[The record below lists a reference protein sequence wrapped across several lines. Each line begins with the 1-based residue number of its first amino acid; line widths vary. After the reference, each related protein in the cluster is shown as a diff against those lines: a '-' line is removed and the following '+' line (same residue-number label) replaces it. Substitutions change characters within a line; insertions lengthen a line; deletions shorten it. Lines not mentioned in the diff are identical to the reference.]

1 MGISVKV
8 TFTAPSAE
16 GLSGNMEH
24 KSWTYLTAKTEKEL
38 DNIIDGVLTDFVM
51 KTGVNRDM
59 VTITKEY
66 DNDTGE
72 SNSGS

>member
-1 MGISVKV
+1 MVKV

-16 GLSGNMEH
+16 GLNGNLEH
-24 KSWTYLTAKTEKEL
+24 KSWTYLEDASNLNAK
-38 DNIIDGVLTDFVM
+38 IDGLLTDFVM

-72 SNSGS
+72 SDSGS

>member
-1 MGISVKV
+1 MVKV
-8 TFTAPSAE
+8 IFTAPSAE
-16 GLSGNMEH
+16 GLNGNLEH
-24 KSWTYLTAKTEKEL
+24 RSWTYLESTPDL
-38 DNIIDGVLTDFVM
+38 DNKINGLLTDFVM

>member
-1 MGISVKV
+1 MVKV

-16 GLSGNMEH
+16 GLNGNLEH
-24 KSWTYLTAKTEKEL
+24 RSWTYLEDAPNLDAK
-38 DNIIDGVLTDFVM
+38 IDGLLTDFVM

-59 VTITKEY
+59 VTIAKEY

-72 SNSGS
+72 SDSGS

>member
-1 MGISVKV
+1 MVKV
-8 TFTAPSAE
+8 IFTAPSAE
-16 GLSGNMEH
+16 GLNGNLEH
-24 KSWTYLTAKTEKEL
+24 RSWTYLENTPDL
-38 DNIIDGVLTDFVM
+38 DNKINGLLTDFVM

-66 DNDTGE
+66 DNDAGE